1 MTGANRFGARAALPA
16 VSILLLL
23 LLAGCTSMQGGAFG
37 DRKSGLADIANI
49 EYYASDQ
56 ALAEAKNHFRHGNYG
71 HSATLYKRAAELE
84 PKDAEA
90 FLGLAASYDRLRR
103 FDLADRAYRR
113 LFDLTG
119 ATLQYYN
126 NYGYSNLLRG
136 NLVAA
141 RKNFLKAYEMEPK
154 NIVVANNLELLG
166 ASASVVQR

>member
-1 MTGANRFGARAALPA
+1 MGNVGKHGGMVA
-16 VSILLLL
+16 VATVALLLS
-23 LLAGCTSMQGGAFG
+23 GCSSLMPGAFG
-37 DRKSGLADIANI
+37 DRSSGLADVANI

-71 HSATLYKRAAELE
+71 HSATLYKKAAELE

-103 FDLADRAYRR
+103 FDLADRSYRR

-119 ATLQYYN
+119 GTLQYYN
-126 NYGYSNLLRG
+126 NVGYSNLLRG

-141 RKNFLKAYEMEPK
+141 RKNFLKAYEIDPE
-154 NIVVANNLELLG
+154 NIIVANNLELLG
-166 ASASVVQR
+166 ASATVVER

>member
-1 MTGANRFGARAALPA
+1 MGTVGRRGGATAAA
-16 VSILLLL
+16 IVALLLS
-23 LLAGCTSMQGGAFG
+23 GCSSLMPGAFG
-37 DRKSGLADIANI
+37 DRSSGLADVANI

-71 HSATLYKRAAELE
+71 HSATLYKKAAELE

-119 ATLQYYN
+119 GTLQYYN
-126 NYGYSNLLRG
+126 NVGYSNLLRG
-136 NLVAA
+136 NLIAA
-141 RKNFLKAYEMEPK
+141 RKNFLKAYEIDPK
-154 NIVVANNLELLG
+154 NIIVANNLELLG
-166 ASASVVQR
+166 ASATMVER

>member
-1 MTGANRFGARAALPA
+1 MGNVGKHGGMVA
-16 VSILLLL
+16 VATVALLLS
-23 LLAGCTSMQGGAFG
+23 GCSSLMPGAFG
-37 DRKSGLADIANI
+37 DRSSGLADVANI

-71 HSATLYKRAAELE
+71 HSATLYKKAAELE

-103 FDLADRAYRR
+103 FDLADRSYRR

-119 ATLQYYN
+119 GTLQYYN
-126 NYGYSNLLRG
+126 NVGYSNLLRG

-141 RKNFLKAYEMEPK
+141 RKNFLKAYEIDPK
-154 NIVVANNLELLG
+154 NIIVANNLELLG
-166 ASASVVQR
+166 ASATVVER

>member
-1 MTGANRFGARAALPA
+1 MGNVGKHGGMVA
-16 VSILLLL
+16 VATVALLLS
-23 LLAGCTSMQGGAFG
+23 GCSSLMPGAFG
-37 DRKSGLADIANI
+37 DRSSGLADVANI

-71 HSATLYKRAAELE
+71 HSATLYKKAAELE

-119 ATLQYYN
+119 GTLQYYN
-126 NYGYSNLLRG
+126 NVGYSNLLRG

-141 RKNFLKAYEMEPK
+141 RQNFLKAYEIDPK
-154 NIVVANNLELLG
+154 NIIVANNLELLG
-166 ASASVVQR
+166 ASATVVER

>member
-1 MTGANRFGARAALPA
+1 MGIVGRHGGIAVAATVA
-16 VSILLLL
+16 LLLS
-23 LLAGCTSMQGGAFG
+23 GCSTLQGAFG
-37 DRKSGLADIANI
+37 DRPSGLADVANI

-56 ALAEAKNHFRHGNYG
+56 ALAEAKNHFRQGNYG

-119 ATLQYYN
+119 GTLQYYN
-126 NYGYSNLLRG
+126 NVGYSNLLRG

-141 RKNFLKAYEMEPK
+141 RKNFLKAYEIDPK
-154 NIVVANNLELLG
+154 NIIVANNLELLG
-166 ASASVVQR
+166 ASSTMVQR

>member
-1 MTGANRFGARAALPA
+1 MTA
-16 VSILLLL
+16 VFHWKRGGVMAVATLTLLLS
-23 LLAGCTSMQGGAFG
+23 GCTTLQGAFG
-37 DRKSGLADIANI
+37 DRKSGLADVANI

-56 ALAEAKNHFRHGNYG
+56 ALAEAKNHFRQGNYG
-71 HSATLYKRAAELE
+71 HSATLYKKAAELE

-119 ATLQYYN
+119 GTLQYYN
-126 NYGYSNLLRG
+126 NVGYSNLLRG

-141 RKNFLKAYEMEPK
+141 RQNFLKAYEIDPE
-154 NIVVANNLELLG
+154 NIIVANNLELLG
-166 ASASVVQR
+166 ASATVVQR

>member
-1 MTGANRFGARAALPA
+1 MSGANRLGVRASVPALA
-16 VSILLLL
+16 TLLL
-23 LLAGCTSMQGGAFG
+23 LLAGCTTMEGAFG

-56 ALAEAKNHFRHGNYG
+56 ALAEAKNQFRHGNYG

-113 LFDLTG
+113 LFGLSG
-119 ATLQYYN
+119 GTLQYYN

-141 RKNFLKAYEMEPK
+141 RQNFLKAYEMDPK
-154 NIVVANNLELLG
+154 NIIVANNLELLG

>member
-1 MTGANRFGARAALPA
+1 MGIVGRHGGVVAAA
-16 VSILLLL
+16 TVALLLS
-23 LLAGCTSMQGGAFG
+23 GCSSLMPGAFG
-37 DRKSGLADIANI
+37 DRSSGLADVANI

-71 HSATLYKRAAELE
+71 HSATLYKKAAELE

-119 ATLQYYN
+119 GTLQYYN
-126 NYGYSNLLRG
+126 NVGYSNLLRG

-141 RKNFLKAYEMEPK
+141 RQNFLKAYEIDPK
-154 NIVVANNLELLG
+154 NIIVANNLELLG
-166 ASASVVQR
+166 ASATVVER